1 MAASSLILD
10 MRHAHASPGY
20 LLTAL
25 HPDLSRKMHG
35 WMNSLAPHHKLALT
49 SSYQDRHVA
58 QVTWGSDLGGC
69 TIYIRG
75 GMEAMQAK
83 RHGHAVHVRAGVI
96 VALPVLL
103 TPFSALADDLLSTSS
118 RQALNANGSTSMNY
132 STELNGLGTSFG
144 LDMSAPAKSVVPQSV
159 QGTEKVTGTA
169 YARVSLT
176 SMPDWLMWQKGAVN
190 MVVNPTAE
198 ESRIGTSFSR
208 TWAVNDGLKAT
219 LADSYSV
226 AHNLSGT
233 SSWKTDKSLSVKL
246 EDTGTTLSIGAS
258 ATDSSTQ
265 IQPSVTARQDIFG
278 NLNVTTSVSNNGTSL
293 DKSIRAGLSHRW

>member
-1 MAASSLILD
+1 
-10 MRHAHASPGY
+10 
-20 LLTAL
+20 
-25 HPDLSRKMHG
+25 
-35 WMNSLAPHHKLALT
+35 
-49 SSYQDRHVA
+49 
-58 QVTWGSDLGGC
+58 
-69 TIYIRG
+69 
-75 GMEAMQAK
+75 MQAK
-83 RHGHAVHVRAGVI
+83 RHGHAGHMRAGVF
-96 VALPVLL
+96 ALPVLL
-103 TPFSALADDLLSTSS
+103 TPFCALADDLVTTSS

-132 STELNGLGTSFG
+132 STELSGLSTSFG

-159 QGTEKVTGTA
+159 HGTEKVTGSA
-169 YARVSLT
+169 YARVSL
-176 SMPDWLMWQKGAVN
+176 SSLPDWLVWQKGAVN

-258 ATDSSTQ
+258 ASDRSTQ
-265 IQPSVTARQDIFG
+265 LQPSVTARQDIFG
-278 NLNVTTSVSNNGTSL
+278 NLNVTTSVTDNGSTL